1 MVYLTCREAGAGCGN
16 MFVLVESV
24 EAARWTD
31 RGLNKWGD
39 GSFAPAARQCRQDDE
54 NNRRTAIDDKKKAS
68 KRLRGPEMAAGFILG
83 NAPAA
88 LVSMV
93 GWWWCVERAK
103 VWLALA
109 GPERGEEFCRRL
121 PPPVSRA
128 AQLLCPLWA
137 LPDIGNGIVLSAKD
151 KSIVLRGTERTVK
164 KKLN

>member
-1 MVYLTCREAGAGCGN
+1 

-39 GSFAPAARQCRQDDE
+39 GSFAPGARQCRQDYE
-54 NNRRTAIDDKKKAS
+54 NNRRAAIDDKKKAS

-88 LVSMV
+88 LVSMDRNAEK
-93 GWWWCVERAK
+93 GFA
-103 VWLALA
+103 AA
-109 GPERGEEFCRRL
+109 CRRQCRGL
-121 PPPVSRA
+121 LKSAPV
-128 AQLLCPLWA
+128 PLTG
-137 LPDIGNGIVLSAKD
+137 LTLDLGNGIVLSAKD